1 MLTLALGLLAA
12 SLVGGSWIQV
22 AVPPGFTATSIPF
35 GAEVTGMAVA
45 NGGAFGVDLYGSTSG
60 EVRRVNVA
68 TGSVTPF
75 ASGLATGF
83 DRPSGLSFD
92 KGAFGT
98 GLLYVAQ
105 NNSTVV
111 KISSTGVVS
120 PFASGGSL
128 FSCNGL
134 VMAPVGSAF
143 GAKLF
148 VSNGNPGSGT
158 ISSVTSA
165 GGTAL
170 FAAAAN
176 FANAPL
182 GVDFPAAGSAF
193 GGDLF
198 TSVFLTGEIVRVNA
212 AGSGSVFA
220 TGTGQSLD
228 MRFSPDPVGP
238 FGDFAYVTDTLTN
251 SVRRVAPNG
260 SVTTFATGF
269 VFGTT
274 GFDGDI
280 TFAPDGQ
287 VLFVASGADIIVIR
301 ASAASAF
308 SDLGSGLAGISGIP
322 HLAGM
327 GTLAPGSACSL
338 SLTSAAASKPALLFG
353 ALTSLPAPFKG
364 GTLVATPATF
374 TIPLATGASGTL
386 LLPFS
391 WPSGVPSTTA
401 LYFQYAIQDA
411 AAPKGVSLSNALKA
425 VTP

>member
-1 MLTLALGLLAA
+1 MLTLSLCILAA
-12 SLVGGSWIQV
+12 SLVGGGFGQV
-22 AVPPGFTATSIPF
+22 VVPSGFTATSIPF

-45 NGGAFGVDLYGSTSG
+45 NGGAFGVDLYASTSG
-60 EVRRVNVA
+60 EVRRVNVV
-68 TGSVTPF
+68 TGGVTPF

-83 DRPSGLSFD
+83 DRPSGLTFD
-92 KGAFGT
+92 KGTFGT

-111 KISSTGVVS
+111 TISPTGTVS

-148 VSNGNPGSGT
+148 VSNGNPGAGT
-158 ISSVTSA
+158 IASVTSA

-170 FAAAAN
+170 FAAAAT

-193 GGDLF
+193 GADLF
-198 TSVFLTGEIVRVNA
+198 TSVFLTGQIVRVNA

-228 MRFSPDPVGP
+228 MRFSPDPLGP
-238 FGDFAYVTDTLTN
+238 FGDFAYVTDTSTN
-251 SVRRVAPNG
+251 SVRRVAPNA
-260 SVTTFATGF
+260 SVTTFASGF
-269 VFGTT
+269 VFGAT

-287 VLFVASGADIIVIR
+287 TLFVASGASIISIR
-301 ASAASAF
+301 SSGASPF

-338 SLTSAAASKPALLFG
+338 SLTSAAASKPAVLFV
-353 ALTSLPAPFKG
+353 ALASVPAPFKG
-364 GTLVATPATF
+364 GVLVANPVTFAIALATF
-374 TIPLATGASGTL
+374 GSGTL
-386 LLPFS
+386 LLPFT
-391 WPSGVPSTTA
+391 WPSGLPSATS
-401 LYFQYAIQDA
+401 LYFQYAIQDPA
-411 AAPKGVSLSNALKA
+411 GPKGVSLSNALEA

>member
-1 MLTLALGLLAA
+1 MFTLSLCLLAA
-12 SLVGGSWIQV
+12 SLVGGSGMQV
-22 AVPPGFTATSIPF
+22 VVPPGFSATSIPF

-60 EVRRVNVA
+60 EVRRVNVV
-68 TGSVTPF
+68 TGAVTPF
-75 ASGLATGF
+75 ASGLATGN

-111 KISSTGVVS
+111 TISPAGVVS

-143 GAKLF
+143 GAKLY
-148 VSNGNPGSGT
+148 VSNGSPGSGT
-158 ISSVTSA
+158 LSSVSSA
-165 GGTAL
+165 GGNAL
-170 FAAAAN
+170 FAAAGN

-182 GVDFPAAGSAF
+182 GVDFAPVGSAF

-198 TSVFLTGEIVRVNA
+198 TSVFLTGQIMRVNS

-228 MRFSPDPVGP
+228 MRFSPDPLGP
-238 FGDFAYVTDTLTN
+238 FGDFAYITDTLTN
-251 SVRRVAPNG
+251 SVQRVAPNA
-260 SVTTFATGF
+260 SVTTFASGF
-269 VFGTT
+269 VFGTS

-287 VLFVASGADIIVIR
+287 TLYVASGSSIIAIR
-301 ASAASAF
+301 SVGASPF
-308 SDLGSGLAGISGIP
+308 TDLGSGLAGISGIP
-322 HLAGM
+322 HLAGA

-338 SLTSAAASKPALLFG
+338 SLTAAAASKPALLFV
-353 ALTSLPAPFKG
+353 ALASVPAPFKG
-364 GTLVATPATF
+364 GLLLANPALSVIT
-374 TIPLATGASGTL
+374 LATGASGTL
-386 LLPFS
+386 LLPFT
-391 WPSGVPSTTA
+391 WPSGMPSGTSI
-401 LYFQYAIQDA
+401 YFQYAIQDA
-411 AAPKGVSLSNALKA
+411 AALHGVSLSNALKA